1 MLDARDPVCGMTVEV
16 TTAFSEAVGGD
27 TYYFCSEGCR
37 ERFDED
43 PTDFGADAP
52 HTTTSTD
59 SATNIGFSRI
69 GDPQPEVGP
78 ERLDGRKG
86 PA

>member
-16 TTAFSEAVGGD
+16 TTAYSEAVGGD

-37 ERFDED
+37 ECFDED
-43 PTDFGADAP
+43 PSGYGAQVRADSMPLSAADFDL
-52 HTTTSTD
+52 
-59 SATNIGFSRI
+59 
-69 GDPQPEVGP
+69 GP
-78 ERLDGRKG
+78 EHLDGRRG